1 VLQSASVA
9 GLENGPALDGGQP
22 LTVMSARTIEATF
35 ENGLLRPLEPI
46 QDSDNQVDL
55 VTILN
60 VDEFRAKAR
69 PQQTNVLRGKYRG
82 YLSSADEFSRGKQTE
97 KTLEL

>member
-1 VLQSASVA
+1 M
-9 GLENGPALDGGQP
+9 
-22 LTVMSARTIEATF
+22 TVMSPRTIEATY

-46 QDSDNQVDL
+46 QDSDNQVYL

-60 VDEFRAKAR
+60 VDAFRTKTR
-69 PQQTNVLRGKYRG
+69 PQQTQVLRGKYRG
-82 YLSSADEFSRGKQTE
+82 YLSSADELSAGKQAE

>member
-1 VLQSASVA
+1 M
-9 GLENGPALDGGQP
+9 
-22 LTVMSARTIEATF
+22 TVMSPRTIEATY

-46 QDSDNQVDL
+46 QDSDNQVYL

-69 PQQTNVLRGKYRG
+69 PQQTKVLRGKYRG
-82 YLSSADEFSRGKQTE
+82 YLSSADEFSAGKQAE

>member
-1 VLQSASVA
+1 M
-9 GLENGPALDGGQP
+9 
-22 LTVMSARTIEATF
+22 TVMSPRTIEATY

-46 QDSDNQVDL
+46 QDSDNQVYL

-60 VDEFRAKAR
+60 VDEFRAKTR
-69 PQQTNVLRGKYRG
+69 PQRTKVLRGKYRG

-97 KTLEL
+97 QTLEL